1 METLSA
7 LLPAVV
13 GVLVLAAVSTAT
25 LKLFQVPHPWA
36 PLSAIVR
43 GTLQL
48 AAISLILAG
57 VISNLVWIGVAL
69 VVMFTAATTV
79 ATRRTGWS
87 WPTLGMMATTMFA
100 GIATALTVIFV
111 SGALEFTPRYV
122 LALGAIVIGNSM
134 SIATL
139 TGRVFVRS
147 VADHWDEVE
156 GWLSVG
162 ATPRQSTLDL
172 ARRSVREAL
181 IPAID
186 QTRTT
191 GLVVL
196 PGSFVGAIFGG
207 VSPMEAGRFQIVV
220 LAGALAA
227 GAITSVGIT
236 MLLGDIRTRPV
247 PAA

>member
-25 LKLFQVPHPWA
+25 LRMFQVPHPWA
-36 PLSAIVR
+36 PLTAIVR

-48 AAISLILAG
+48 AAISVVLTG
-57 VISNLVWIGVAL
+57 VIGNPVWITVAL
-69 VVMFTAATTV
+69 AVMLTAATTV

-87 WPTLGMMATTMFA
+87 WRTWGMFATTMFA
-100 GIATALTVIFV
+100 GIAMALTVIFV
-111 SGALEFTPRYV
+111 TGALEFTPRYV
-122 LALGAIVIGNSM
+122 LAIGAVVIGNSM

-139 TGRVFVRS
+139 TGRLFVRS
-147 VADHWDEVE
+147 VADRWDEVE

-181 IPAID
+181 IPMID

-227 GAITSVGIT
+227 GAITAVGIT
-236 MLLGDIRTRPV
+236 LWLGDIRTRPV